1 VFETTSE
8 ITKLATLVLAVLLP
22 AIGAFFLYRREMS
35 KTAQP
40 PNVGQAGLIAIAGG
54 LTSERG
60 MRDYIQSQEDMSK
73 AILSLASV
81 NEHGAK
87 TNSRELDRVAEALE
101 EILRE
106 MRRRG
111 A

>member
-1 VFETTSE
+1 
-8 ITKLATLVLAVLLP
+8 
-22 AIGAFFLYRREMS
+22 
-35 KTAQP
+35 
-40 PNVGQAGLIAIAGG
+40 
-54 LTSERG
+54 
-60 MRDYIQSQEDMSK
+60 MSK

-81 NEHGAK
+81 NEHGAE
-87 TNSRELDRVAEALE
+87 TISRELDRVAEALE